1 MPSKRKR
8 SFLNPNMARKNRF
21 STTTGCD
28 SASCQE
34 SNEIRWRVDVA
45 RSSFVHEGLLCCAR
59 RPDLSG
65 RNSLHLKKVWDEA
78 ANRIRKTLS
87 DD

>member
-34 SNEIRWRVDVA
+34 SNEIRWRVE
-45 RSSFVHEGLLCCAR
+45 RCTIEFC
-59 RPDLSG
+59 
-65 RNSLHLKKVWDEA
+65 
-78 ANRIRKTLS
+78 T
-87 DD
+87 